1 MAHYKDLTIDQGTDV
16 SIELHLVNQDK
27 SAKNLTGYSTAA
39 KLAPNY
45 NASDSDRISFDTQIA
60 SPATDGIL
68 TMSLTNL
75 QTDTLQTKRKYVY
88 DVEISF
94 ISDSDGM
101 GGDILTIE
109 RVLEGNLFVKPSVT
123 K

>member
-1 MAHYKDLTIDQGTDV
+1 M
-16 SIELHLVNQDK
+16 
-27 SAKNLTGYSTAA
+27 TGYFTSA

-45 NASDSDRISFDTQIA
+45 NATDSDRISFITEVA
-60 SPATDGIL
+60 TPATDGIMYL
-68 TMSLTNL
+68 SLTNQ
-75 QTDTLQTKRKYVY
+75 QTDGLQTKRKDVY
-88 DVEISF
+88 DIEISY

-101 GGDILTIE
+101 GSSIFTIE